1 MSESS
6 TTSTA
11 TTPKTKE
18 EEDGKI
24 GKPGDKPQT
33 GQGGGDQTLKEQG
46 REHAPGSEGD
56 GP

>member
-6 TTSTA
+6 TTSTSTA
-11 TTPKTKE
+11 PKTKD

-24 GKPGDKPQT
+24 GNKGDKPQT

-46 REHAPGSEGD
+46 REHSPGSEGD